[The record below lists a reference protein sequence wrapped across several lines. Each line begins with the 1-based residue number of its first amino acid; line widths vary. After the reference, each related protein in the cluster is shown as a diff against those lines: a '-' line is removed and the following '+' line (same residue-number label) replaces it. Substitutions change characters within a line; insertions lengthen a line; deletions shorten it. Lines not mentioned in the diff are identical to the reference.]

1 MVALDLVARVKAY
14 CLRYRMFAP
23 GERVLVGVSGG
34 PDSVALLDVLY
45 RLCGELG
52 IELSVAH
59 LNHLLR
65 GREAA
70 SDAAYVAGLADRYG
84 LPLVL
89 EECNVRDAWRER
101 GGSLQA
107 VAREMRYRFYERAAE
122 KTGAARVALGHQADD
137 HAETI
142 LFNFLRGTGI
152 AGLAGI
158 PPVRE
163 RYVRPLLAERRRTI
177 EDYCRERG
185 LAPRED
191 ASNLK
196 RVYTRNRL
204 RLELIP
210 YLEREYNP
218 NLVPTLLRMAEVL
231 REEEALLEAE
241 AGRVLAGVV
250 RAVDE
255 DAAAALERR
264 PLLEL
269 PPALQR
275 RVVRGAWEALP
286 GGAELPFEHVE
297 RVLDLARRPRGGG
310 RVELPGGARAVREGD
325 RLVLRRG
332 GGERPVPFSYP
343 LAVPGETA
351 VPEAGKVI
359 AATVAGA
366 ADGLPDPRLLAP
378 RGTVL
383 DLDRLA
389 PPLTVR
395 SRRPGDMF
403 APSGGGT
410 VKLKKFLIDAKV
422 PRSARDAV
430 PLVVDGEGRIAWVA
444 GLRTAEFCRLTPRT
458 RRAVIL
464 EAREAVPR
472 RP

>member
-1 MVALDLVARVKAY
+1 
-14 CLRYRMFAP
+14 MFAP
-23 GERVLVGVSGG
+23 GDRVVVGVSGG

-45 RLCGELG
+45 RLRGQLG
-52 IELSVAH
+52 IELVVAH

-70 SDAAYVAGLADRYG
+70 ADAACVARLADRYG

-89 EECNVRDAWRER
+89 EECDVREAWRRR

-107 VAREMRYRFYERAAE
+107 VAREVRYRFYERAAE
-122 KTGAARVALGHQADD
+122 ETGAVRVALGHQADD
-137 HAETI
+137 QAETI

-177 EDYCRERG
+177 EEYCRERG

-191 ASNLK
+191 ASNVK
-196 RVYTRNRL
+196 PVYTRNRL

-241 AGRVLAGVV
+241 AGRVLAGVM
-250 RAVDE
+250 RAEGEGAVV
-255 DAAAALERR
+255 LERR

-275 RVVRGAWEALP
+275 RVIRGAWDVLP
-286 GGAELPFEHVE
+286 DGAELPFEHVQ
-297 RVLDLARRPRGGG
+297 RILNLARRPRGGG
-310 RVELPGGARAVREGD
+310 RVDLPGGARAEREGD

-332 GGERPVPFSYP
+332 GGERPAPFSYP

-359 AATVAGA
+359 TATVAGA
-366 ADGLPDPRLLAP
+366 ADGLPDPRRLAP

-395 SRRPGDMF
+395 SRRPGDIF
-403 APSGGGT
+403 RPSGGGT

-422 PRSARDAV
+422 PRSMRDAV
-430 PLVVDGEGRIAWVA
+430 PLVVDAEGRIAWVA

-458 RRAVIL
+458 RRALIL
-464 EAREAVPR
+464 EVRRTVPHK
-472 RP
+472 P

>member
-1 MVALDLVARVKAY
+1 M
-14 CLRYRMFAP
+14 P
-23 GERVLVGVSGG
+23 GERVLVAVSGG
-34 PDSVALLDVLY
+34 PDSLALLDVLY
-45 RLCGELG
+45 RLRGTLG

-70 SDAAYVAGLADRYG
+70 ADAAYVARLAERYG
-84 LPLVL
+84 LPLIL

-107 VAREMRYRFYERAAE
+107 VAREMRYRFFERAAE
-122 KTGAARVALGHQADD
+122 ETGAARVALGHQADD
-137 HAETI
+137 QAETI
-142 LFNFLRGTGI
+142 VFNFLRGTGI

-158 PPVRE
+158 PPVRD

-177 EDYCRERG
+177 EAYCRERG
-185 LAPRED
+185 LVPRTD
-191 ASNLK
+191 ASNVK
-196 RVYTRNRL
+196 PVYTRNRL

-210 YLEREYNP
+210 HLEREYNP

-231 REEEALLEAE
+231 REEDALLDAE
-241 AGRVLAGVV
+241 ASRALAAVMRASDDEGGV
-250 RAVDE
+250 
-255 DAAAALERR
+255 ALERR

-286 GGAELPFEHVE
+286 GGAELPFDHVQ

-310 RVELPGGARAVREGD
+310 RVELPGGARLTREGD

-332 GGERPVPFSYP
+332 DGEVPVPFSYP
-343 LAVPGETA
+343 LAMPGETA
-351 VPEAGKVI
+351 VPEAGMVI
-359 AATVAGA
+359 IATMTEA
-366 ADGLPDPRLLAP
+366 ADSLPDPRLLAP

-383 DLDRLA
+383 DLDRLVL
-389 PPLTVR
+389 PLTVR
-395 SRRPGDMF
+395 SRRPGDVF
-403 APSGGGT
+403 RPSGGGT

-422 PRSARDAV
+422 PRGARDAI
-430 PLVVDGEGRIAWVA
+430 PLIVDAEGCIAWVA

-458 RRAVIL
+458 RYALIL
-464 EAREAVPR
+464 EVRKAVPT